1 MDNTLWIQNVLLR
14 CPVRVD
20 WNLILL
26 IIMIIIITTII
37 VIIIIS

>member
-1 MDNTLWIQNVLLR
+1 MKKMPWIQNVLLR
-14 CPVRVD
+14 CRVRVD

-26 IIMIIIITTII
+26 IIIIIITTII